1 MEKSDSITKIAD
13 ALCKFQGSMNGIKK
27 DASNPFFKS
36 RYASLGAIIEDTR
49 EPLSKNGLSYAQF
62 PTGEYGLETI
72 LMHTS
77 GEWIKARYDMKPVD
91 QKPQSLGSALTYQRR
106 YALCAILGLQV
117 EDDDANEA
125 SKPKT
130 VQYDAPKTA
139 PMPIMPV
146 EKPVAKKDPYKGA
159 MESIDATENMEQLN
173 TVLAQVSKS
182 VKLTADQKEA
192 LYAVGSEQEDKFLLD
207 LTK

>member
-1 MEKSDSITKIAD
+1 MEKSESIK
-13 ALCKFQGSMNGIKK
+13 ALAEALSKFQGSMNGIKK

-62 PTGEYGLETI
+62 PSGEYGLETI

-77 GEWIKARYDMKPVD
+77 GEWIKAKYDMKPVD

-125 SKPKT
+125 SKPQAKYE
-130 VQYDAPKTA
+130 VPKTA
-139 PMPIMPV
+139 PMPVIPV
-146 EKPVAKKDPYKGA
+146 VKTVVKKDAYKGA
-159 MESIDATENMEQLN
+159 IEAIEATKNMEELN
-173 TVLAQVSKS
+173 MVLERVSKS
-182 VKLTADQKEA
+182 DKLTADQKEDC
-192 LYAVGSEQEDKFLLD
+192 YATASEQEDKFLLEI
-207 LTK
+207 TK

>member
-1 MEKSDSITKIAD
+1 MEKSESITKIAD

-77 GEWIKARYDMKPVD
+77 GEWIKAKYDMKPVD

-125 SKPKT
+125 SKPQVK
-130 VQYDAPKTA
+130 YEAPKTA

-146 EKPVAKKDPYKGA
+146 EKPVVKKDAYKGA
-159 MESIDATENMEQLN
+159 MEAIDATENMEQLN
-173 TVLAQVSKS
+173 ELMTKISKG
-182 VKLTADQKEA
+182 VNLTAEQKEA
-192 LYAVGSEQEDKFLLD
+192 LYAVASEQEDKFMSD

>member
-1 MEKSDSITKIAD
+1 MEKSESIK
-13 ALCKFQGSMNGIKK
+13 ALAEALSKFQGSMNGIKK

-62 PTGEYGLETI
+62 PSGEYGLETI

-77 GEWIKARYDMKPVD
+77 GEWIKAKYEMKPVD

-125 SKPKT
+125 SKPQAKT
-130 VQYDAPKTA
+130 VQYEDKPAA
-139 PMPIMPV
+139 
-146 EKPVAKKDPYKGA
+146 KPVVKKDAYKGA
-159 MESIDATENMEQLN
+159 IEAIEATVSMEELN
-173 TVLAQVSKS
+173 TVLERVTKS
-182 VKLTADQKEA
+182 DKLTADQKEA
-192 LYAVGSEQEDKFLLD
+192 CYAVASEQEDKFLLD

>member
-1 MEKSDSITKIAD
+1 MEKSESIK
-13 ALCKFQGSMNGIKK
+13 ALAEALSKFQGSMNGIKK

-62 PTGEYGLETI
+62 PSGEYGLETI

-77 GEWIKARYDMKPVD
+77 GEWIKAKYDMKPVD

-125 SKPKT
+125 SKPQAKT
-130 VQYDAPKTA
+130 VQYGD
-139 PMPIMPV
+139 
-146 EKPVAKKDPYKGA
+146 KPVAKPVVKKDAYKGA
-159 MESIDATENMEQLN
+159 IEAIEATVSMEELN
-173 TVLAQVSKS
+173 TVLERVTKS
-182 VKLTADQKEA
+182 DKLTADQKEA
-192 LYAVGSEQEDKFLLD
+192 CYAVGSEQEDKFLLD

>member
-1 MEKSDSITKIAD
+1 MEKSESITKIAD

-36 RYASLGAIIEDTR
+36 RYASLSAIIEDTR

-125 SKPKT
+125 SKPQVK
-130 VQYDAPKTA
+130 YEAPKTA
-139 PMPIMPV
+139 P
-146 EKPVAKKDPYKGA
+146 VAKPKVDAYKGA
-159 MESIDATENMEQLN
+159 IEAIGNTKNMEELN
-173 TVLAQVSKS
+173 MVLERVTKS
-182 VKLTADQKEA
+182 DKLTPEQKEDC
-192 LYAVGSEQEDKFLLD
+192 YATASEQEDKFLLN
-207 LTK
+207 LTN